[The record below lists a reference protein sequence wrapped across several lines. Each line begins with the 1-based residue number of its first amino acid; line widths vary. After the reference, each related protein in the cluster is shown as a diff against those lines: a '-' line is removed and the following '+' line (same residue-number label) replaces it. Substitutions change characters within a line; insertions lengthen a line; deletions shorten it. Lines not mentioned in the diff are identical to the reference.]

1 MLNRKVKQESLR
13 TLKKGF
19 KKVSLTIMSLLDKT
33 VTKFELLFSR
43 VESPSISKT
52 FNNFK
57 KIIQN
62 ENETEPMTKC
72 YFIPLNQYGIP
83 NFMTKCFRTRY
94 VRRH

>member
-43 VESPSISKT
+43 VESP
-52 FNNFK
+52 
-57 KIIQN
+57 
-62 ENETEPMTKC
+62 
-72 YFIPLNQYGIP
+72 
-83 NFMTKCFRTRY
+83 
-94 VRRH
+94 